1 MIIQHC
7 WLISLWLLP
16 PPFAK
21 RWGDRWGAILSRV
34 RTSERTTISKTI
46 PSLPAADRR
55 ADTLGNL
62 GINGVNGEYNPCWW
76 IDLTMHIWVTYVPM
90 PIKCQPLRVTALPF
104 SVAHGYWVVHWR
116 LAATVP
122 PPRSPL
128 DFQLE
133 TPGHIPMLLPW
144 LVAAGCSWLQL
155 GLTPPF
161 PSVPSAIPWSP
172 VLHPPWHQIS
182 SVDCVESESVD
193 CWVLETEIGCML
205 HSNVQ
210 LYSKVAAKKNY
221 AGAGYRWIH
230 HSISYVD
237 QSCSCWY
244 KGQISRQ
251 LYIHCLRRHIVCWL
265 FGTAAYSCNI
275 DDQDIDQNSPSCVKH
290 RNKATRWVLGSQV
303 LLVGRNIGIIS
314 CLAFELTPGIN
325 AWLGSADTRD
335 KCCSL
340 GASVSNTRDERCDD
354 NL

>member
-1 MIIQHC
+1 MAGC
-7 WLISLWLLP
+7 SWL
-16 PPFAK
+16 
-21 RWGDRWGAILSRV
+21 
-34 RTSERTTISKTI
+34 
-46 PSLPAADRR
+46 
-55 ADTLGNL
+55 
-62 GINGVNGEYNPCWW
+62 
-76 IDLTMHIWVTYVPM
+76 
-90 PIKCQPLRVTALPF
+90 Q
-104 SVAHGYWVVHWR
+104 
-116 LAATVP
+116 
-122 PPRSPL
+122 
-128 DFQLE
+128 
-133 TPGHIPMLLPW
+133 
-144 LVAAGCSWLQL
+144 LVAAGCSWASHHLFHLFHLPFSDHRFTLHGTRSQM
-155 GLTPPF
+155 LTALKGRA
-161 PSVPSAIPWSP
+161 SMAGG
-172 VLHPPWHQIS
+172 
-182 SVDCVESESVD
+182 
-193 CWVLETEIGCML
+193 LETEIGCML
-205 HSNVQ
+205 HSNLQ

-221 AGAGYRWIH
+221 GAGYRWIH
-230 HSISYVD
+230 HSVTYVD

-303 LLVGRNIGIIS
+303 LLVARNIGIIS

>member
-1 MIIQHC
+1 MSHICSNANQVSTPEGHYLALQC
-7 WLISLWLLP
+7 SAWLLS
-16 PPFAK
+16 
-21 RWGDRWGAILSRV
+21 GALKACSNCSSSAVSARFP
-34 RTSERTTISKTI
+34 TWNTWAH
-46 PSLPAADRR
+46 PHA
-55 ADTLGNL
+55 
-62 GINGVNGEYNPCWW
+62 
-76 IDLTMHIWVTYVPM
+76 
-90 PIKCQPLRVTALPF
+90 
-104 SVAHGYWVVHWR
+104 VAMAGCSW
-116 LAATVP
+116 L
-122 PPRSPL
+122 
-128 DFQLE
+128 Q
-133 TPGHIPMLLPW
+133 

-221 AGAGYRWIH
+221 GGAGYRWIH

-237 QSCSCWY
+237 QSCSCRY

>member
-1 MIIQHC
+1 VIIQHC

-16 PPFAK
+16 PPWTNGGETAEAPYWAGFGHLNAPPS
-21 RWGDRWGAILSRV
+21 RRRYPVCLQPTAELIQWGSM
-34 RTSERTTISKTI
+34 E
-46 PSLPAADRR
+46 SLENI
-55 ADTLGNL
+55 G
-62 GINGVNGEYNPCWW
+62 PCWW
-76 IDLTMHIWVTYVPM
+76 IDYIDLTMHIWVTYVPM
-90 PIKCQPLRVTALPF
+90 PIKCQPLRVTTLPF

-221 AGAGYRWIH
+221 GGAGYRWIH